1 MAKHR
6 TIGENPLDL
15 VVSENHLEAVVSRPT
30 AVRERTVPAPEAH
43 PPDLEKRLG
52 DLESE
57 NRRLK
62 VQLTELRTEMA
73 DLKNQAFRTGWWV
86 SQLKQKLGVK

>member
-1 MAKHR
+1 MSKHR

-15 VVSENHLEAVVSRPT
+15 VVSENHLEAMVSRPI
-30 AVRERTVPAPEAH
+30 AARERPDPAPAAY
-43 PPDLEKRLG
+43 PDLEQRLA
-52 DLESE
+52 DLEAE
-57 NRRLK
+57 NKKLK
-62 VQLTELRTEMA
+62 LLVSELRAEMA

>member
-1 MAKHR
+1 MSKRR

-15 VVSENHLEAVVSRPT
+15 VVSENHLDTVVTGPLT
-30 AVRERTVPAPEAH
+30 VVEGGVPAAK
-43 PPDLEKRLG
+43 DQLQALEQRLG

-57 NRRLK
+57 NKRLK
-62 VQLTELRTEMA
+62 MHLDELRSEMA